1 MVFLLEIIFW
11 LGVGCLVVTY
21 LIKNDMTRQD
31 KKDLEKKVRD
41 LKFKNYL
48 NDIER
53 DGPNLNHM
61 TEEERIINEEKRLFR
76 NGLSKDDLDKMSV
89 EVSRESKKVMNYLY
103 QKEQE
108 EIKKENKGRFK
119 RHNSLN

>member
-1 MVFLLEIIFW
+1 
-11 LGVGCLVVTY
+11 
-21 LIKNDMTRQD
+21 
-31 KKDLEKKVRD
+31 
-41 LKFKNYL
+41 L